1 LPTPRHDKLRWRP
14 RWAVRIVLWAALGL
28 PAGLGIYLAGLQLT
42 GNIHTVEPGALYRS
56 AQLGEGALADVI
68 DDYHIKSVINL
79 RGAVPQASW
88 YRSEIAV
95 STARGVVHY
104 DLPLSANSLVDPATM
119 ARISAL
125 LRSAP
130 KPVLIHCQ
138 SGADR
143 SGLVAALY
151 EYAIAARPLEDAQE
165 QLSLLYGHFPYLWS
179 HTGAM
184 DKSFETFVRQYSPS
198 PGGPIDTNDS

>member
-1 LPTPRHDKLRWRP
+1 LPTPRDDKLRWRA
-14 RWAVRIVLWAALGL
+14 RRAVRVILWAALGL
-28 PAGLGIYLAGLQLT
+28 PAGLGLYLAGLQLT
-42 GNIHTVEPGALYRS
+42 GNVHTVEPGALYRS
-56 AQLGEGALADVI
+56 AQLGESALTDVI

-79 RGAVPQASW
+79 RGADPQASW

-95 STARGVVHY
+95 SRARGVVHY
-104 DLPLSANSLVDPATM
+104 DLPMSANSLVDPSTM

-143 SGLVAALY
+143 SGLVAAIY
-151 EYAIAARPLEDAQE
+151 EYAIAARSPAEAAA
-165 QLSLLYGHFPYLWS
+165 QLSLRYGHVPYLWS
-179 HTGAM
+179 RTGAM
-184 DKSFETFVRQYSPS
+184 DKSFEIFVRQDSPK
-198 PGGPIDTNDS
+198 PGA

>member
-1 LPTPRHDKLRWRP
+1 MPTPRHDKLRWRP

-179 HTGAM
+179 RTGAM
-184 DKSFETFVRQYSPS
+184 DKSFETFVRQHSPS

>member
-1 LPTPRHDKLRWRP
+1 LPTPRNDKVPWRA
-14 RWAVRIVLWAALGL
+14 RRAVRVILWAALGL
-28 PAGLGIYLAGLQLT
+28 PAGLGLYLAGLQLT
-42 GNIHTVEPGALYRS
+42 GNVHTVEPGALYRS
-56 AQLGEGALADVI
+56 AQLGESALTDVI

-79 RGAVPQASW
+79 RGADPRASW

-95 STARGVVHY
+95 SQARGVVHY
-104 DLPLSANSLVDPATM
+104 DLPMSANSLVDPSTM

-143 SGLVAALY
+143 SGLVAAIY
-151 EYAIAARPLEDAQE
+151 EYAIAARSPAEAAA
-165 QLSLLYGHFPYLWS
+165 QLSLRYGHVPYLWS
-179 HTGAM
+179 RTGAM
-184 DKSFETFVRQYSPS
+184 DKSFEIFVRQDSPK
-198 PGGPIDTNDS
+198 PGA

>member
-1 LPTPRHDKLRWRP
+1 M
-14 RWAVRIVLWAALGL
+14 GF
-28 PAGLGIYLAGLQLT
+28 
-42 GNIHTVEPGALYRS
+42 
-56 AQLGEGALADVI
+56 
-68 DDYHIKSVINL
+68 KSVINL

-95 STARGVVHY
+95 SQAHGVVHY

-119 ARISAL
+119 ARITAL

-143 SGLVAALY
+143 SGLVAAIY
-151 EYAIAARPLEDAQE
+151 EYAIAARSPHRGDAYAACRYAIERVKQIAPIWKRE
-165 QLSLLYGHFPYLWS
+165 FLDGGDVWIE
-179 HTGAM
+179 GATA
-184 DKSFETFVRQYSPS
+184 DPDDARARAEAERVACV
-198 PGGPIDTNDS
+198 

>member
-1 LPTPRHDKLRWRP
+1 MPAPRNDNLRWRP
-14 RWAVRIVLWAALGL
+14 RRAVRVILWAALGL
-28 PAGLGIYLAGLQLT
+28 PAGLGFYLAGLQLT

-56 AQLGEGALADVI
+56 AQLGESALTDVI

-79 RGAVPQASW
+79 RGADPQASW

-95 STARGVVHY
+95 SRARGVVHY
-104 DLPLSANSLVDPATM
+104 DLPMSANSLVDPSTM

-143 SGLVAALY
+143 SGLVAAIY
-151 EYAIAARPLEDAQE
+151 EYAIAARSPAEAAA
-165 QLSLLYGHFPYLWS
+165 QLSLRYGHVPYLWS
-179 HTGAM
+179 RTGAM
-184 DKSFETFVRQYSPS
+184 DKSFEIFVRQDSPK
-198 PGGPIDTNDS
+198 PGA

>member
-1 LPTPRHDKLRWRP
+1 MPTPRDDKLRWRP
-14 RWAVRIVLWAALGL
+14 RRAVRIILWVALGL
-28 PAGLGIYLAGLQLT
+28 PAGLGLYLAGLQLT

-56 AQLGEGALADVI
+56 AQLGEGALADII

-88 YRSEIAV
+88 YRGEIAV
-95 STARGVVHY
+95 SQAHGVVHY

-119 ARISAL
+119 ARITAL

-143 SGLVAALY
+143 SGLVAAIY
-151 EYAIAARPLEDAQE
+151 EYAIAARSPAEAAA
-165 QLSLLYGHFPYLWS
+165 QLSLRYGHVPYLWS
-179 HTGAM
+179 RTGAM
-184 DKSFETFVRQYSPS
+184 DKSFENFLRENAAR
-198 PGGPIDTNDS
+198 PGA

>member
-1 LPTPRHDKLRWRP
+1 LPAPRNDNLRWRP
-14 RWAVRIVLWAALGL
+14 RRAVRVILWAALGL
-28 PAGLGIYLAGLQLT
+28 PAGLGFYLAGLQLT

-56 AQLGEGALADVI
+56 AQLGESALTDVI

-79 RGAVPQASW
+79 RGADPQASW

-95 STARGVVHY
+95 SRARGVVHY
-104 DLPLSANSLVDPATM
+104 DLPMSANSLVDPSTM

-143 SGLVAALY
+143 SGLVAAIY
-151 EYAIAARPLEDAQE
+151 EYAIAARSPAEAAA
-165 QLSLLYGHFPYLWS
+165 QLSLRYGHVPYLWS
-179 HTGAM
+179 RTGAM
-184 DKSFETFVRQYSPS
+184 DKSFEIFVRQDSPK
-198 PGGPIDTNDS
+198 PGA

>member
-1 LPTPRHDKLRWRP
+1 
-14 RWAVRIVLWAALGL
+14 L
-28 PAGLGIYLAGLQLT
+28 PAGLGLYLAGLQLT

-79 RGAVPQASW
+79 RGTVPQASW

-95 STARGVVHY
+95 SRAHGVAHY
-104 DLPLSANSLVDPATM
+104 DFPLSANSLVDPSTM

-151 EYAIAARPLEDAQE
+151 EYAIAARRSTEAAA

-179 HTGAM
+179 RTGAM
-184 DKSFETFVRQYSPS
+184 DESFETFVRQNSPK
-198 PGGPIDTNDS
+198 PGA

>member
-1 LPTPRHDKLRWRP
+1 M
-14 RWAVRIVLWAALGL
+14 RIVLWAALGL

-95 STARGVVHY
+95 SKARGVVHY

-151 EYAIAARPLEDAQE
+151 EYAIAARPLEERARAALTALWTFP
-165 QLSLLYGHFPYLWS
+165 LSLEPHRGDGQEFRDLRAPVFS
-179 HTGAM
+179 
-184 DKSFETFVRQYSPS
+184 KSA
-198 PGGPIDTNDS
+198 GPDRYKR

>member
-1 LPTPRHDKLRWRP
+1 MPTPRDDKLHWSARRG
-14 RWAVRIVLWAALGL
+14 VRVILWAALGL

-56 AQLGEGALADVI
+56 AQLGESALTDVI

-79 RGAVPQASW
+79 RGADPRASW

-95 STARGVVHY
+95 SQARGVVHY
-104 DLPLSANSLVDPATM
+104 DLPMSANSLVDPSTM

-151 EYAIAARPLEDAQE
+151 EYAIAARPLEEAQE

-179 HTGAM
+179 RTGAM
-184 DKSFETFVRQYSPS
+184 DKSFETFVRQNSSSPR
-198 PGGPIDTNDS
+198 GPIDTNDS

>member
-1 LPTPRHDKLRWRP
+1 M
-14 RWAVRIVLWAALGL
+14 
-28 PAGLGIYLAGLQLT
+28 
-42 GNIHTVEPGALYRS
+42 
-56 AQLGEGALADVI
+56 
-68 DDYHIKSVINL
+68 
-79 RGAVPQASW
+79 
-88 YRSEIAV
+88 
-95 STARGVVHY
+95 HY

-179 HTGAM
+179 RTGAM

>member
-1 LPTPRHDKLRWRP
+1 MPTPRNDKLPWRA
-14 RWAVRIVLWAALGL
+14 RRAVRVILWAALGL
-28 PAGLGIYLAGLQLT
+28 PAGLGLYLAGLQLT
-42 GNIHTVEPGALYRS
+42 GNVHTVEPGALYRS
-56 AQLGEGALADVI
+56 AQLGESALTDVI

-79 RGAVPQASW
+79 RGADPRAAW

-95 STARGVVHY
+95 SQARGVVHY
-104 DLPLSANSLVDPATM
+104 DLPMSANSLVDPSTM

-143 SGLVAALY
+143 SGLVAAIY
-151 EYAIAARPLEDAQE
+151 EYAIAARSPAEAAA
-165 QLSLLYGHFPYLWS
+165 QLSLRYGHVPYLWS
-179 HTGAM
+179 RTGAM
-184 DKSFETFVRQYSPS
+184 DKSFEIFVRQDSPK
-198 PGGPIDTNDS
+198 PGA

>member
-1 LPTPRHDKLRWRP
+1 LPTPRNDKLPWRA
-14 RWAVRIVLWAALGL
+14 RRAVRVILWAALGL
-28 PAGLGIYLAGLQLT
+28 PAGLGLYLAGLQLT
-42 GNIHTVEPGALYRS
+42 GNVHTVEPGALYRS
-56 AQLGEGALADVI
+56 AQLGESALTDVI

-79 RGAVPQASW
+79 RGADPQASW

-95 STARGVVHY
+95 SRARGVVHY
-104 DLPLSANSLVDPATM
+104 DLPMSANSLVDPSTM

-143 SGLVAALY
+143 SGLVAAIY
-151 EYAIAARPLEDAQE
+151 EYAIAARSPAEAAA
-165 QLSLLYGHFPYLWS
+165 QLSLRYGHVPYLWS
-179 HTGAM
+179 RTGAM
-184 DKSFETFVRQYSPS
+184 DKSFEIFVRQDSPK
-198 PGGPIDTNDS
+198 PGA